1 LQGHRH
7 HAGRYSAKPTQPD
20 PGGLQPP
27 PEDGP
32 DPSTAGHRVSAGT
45 VRAGQTMKFSEQG
58 AKPLLCRTKE
68 LSSVFRQSGDNGWYG
83 QAGPIL
89 LR

>member
-1 LQGHRH
+1 
-7 HAGRYSAKPTQPD
+7 
-20 PGGLQPP
+20 
-27 PEDGP
+27 
-32 DPSTAGHRVSAGT
+32 
-45 VRAGQTMKFSEQG
+45 MKFSEQG